1 VYPASRM
8 VDLSIVILNY
18 NTRSRL
24 MECLR
29 SLRSAGLPG
38 VSRGVATEIYVV
50 DNASGDGSVEAV
62 EADFPDVSLV
72 RAPRNGGFAYGNNL
86 ALRRASGRFAVLLNP
101 DTVVPPGGL
110 ESLVHYMDAHPR
122 VGACGP
128 RLQRR
133 DGSLDLA
140 CRRSFP
146 TLSVSLYRLL
156 GLSHL
161 FPRSRRF
168 GRYNLTYLDPSQEAE
183 VDSVVGACMLVRRE
197 AMEQVGLLDEAFFL
211 YGEDLDWAYRM
222 KQRGWSVVYVPSV
235 TILHHKGESSR
246 QQSTTMTLAFYD
258 AMRIFYRK
266 HYARQ
271 HPAVVNALVEAAIW
285 ARCGV
290 SLLKNGLR
298 PPERRR
304 VAT

>member
-1 VYPASRM
+1 MP
-8 VDLSIVILNY
+8 DLSIVILNY
-18 NTRSRL
+18 NTRERL
-24 MECLR
+24 LECLA
-29 SLRSAGLPG
+29 SLRRDDVPNPRHTPS
-38 VSRGVATEIYVV
+38 TEVLVV
-50 DNASGDGSVEAV
+50 DNHSDDGSADAV
-62 EADFPDVSLV
+62 ERQFPEVTLI

-86 ALRRASGRFAVLLNP
+86 ALRRASGRLLLLLNP
-101 DTVVPPGGL
+101 DTVVPGGAFAT
-110 ESLVHYMDAHPR
+110 LVRYMDEHPR

-128 RLQRR
+128 RLVRP

-156 GLSHL
+156 GLSRL

-168 GRYNLTYLDPSQEAE
+168 GRYNLTYLDPSVETE

-197 AMEQVGLLDEAFFL
+197 VIDQVGLLDETFFL

-222 KQRGWSVVYVPSV
+222 KQRGWIVMYVPSV
-235 TILHHKGESSR
+235 TIVHHKGESSR
-246 QQSTTMTLAFYD
+246 QQSTAMTLAFYD

-266 HYARQ
+266 HYATQ
-271 HPAVVNALVEAAIW
+271 HSLPLNLLVELAIW
-285 ARCGV
+285 VRCGI
-290 SLLKNGLR
+290 SLLKNSLR
-298 PPERRR
+298 PASRRR